1 MSAGLV
7 GRKIGMSRVF
17 TPEGSSIPVTVVE
30 ILPNWITQ
38 VRTKKIDGYD
48 GIQVTTG
55 ERRPNR
61 VSKPM
66 KGHFAKAEVEPG
78 RGVWEFRLDQE
89 PEVSPGY
96 VLTVDLLKEGMKV
109 DVSGR
114 SIGKGFSGVMKR
126 YGFGGGRASHG
137 NSKAHRLAGSIGNA
151 QDPGRVF
158 KGKKMAGHQGD
169 QNVVQQNLDIVKVDF
184 DRNIILISGSIPGS
198 KGTDVIVRPAV
209 KSKEKTDLLANV
221 TEPSDAMS
229 SDYAQNEYEPSE
241 SVEAMSTEITDY
253 EEQTI
258 NEKADTQNIP
268 EQIDAT
274 EASDI
279 VEVTKI
285 EEESTAGKSNSV
297 ESIESSEIET
307 SSSDEDSDSESVETL
322 KSSATSAE
330 ELKNSKKPEGKKNV
344 N

>member
-17 TPEGSSIPVTVVE
+17 TPEGNSIAVTVVE
-30 ILPNWITQ
+30 ILPNRVTQ
-38 VRTKKIDGYD
+38 VRTRNADGYD

-66 KGHFAKAEVEPG
+66 KGHFAKAAVEPG
-78 RGVWEFRLDQE
+78 RGVWEFHLDRE
-89 PEVSPGY
+89 PEVSAGHE
-96 VLTVDLLKEGMKV
+96 LTVELLKEGMKV

-158 KGKKMAGHQGD
+158 KGKKMAGQQGD
-169 QNVVQQNLDIVKVDF
+169 QNVVQQNLDIVKVDGE
-184 DRNIILISGSIPGS
+184 RNIVLISGSIPGS

-209 KSKEKTDLLANV
+209 KSRQKMDILAHISEMSDVADV
-221 TEPSDAMS
+221 TGPAG
-229 SDYAQNEYEPSE
+229 P
-241 SVEAMSTEITDY
+241 VEAEVPIAAGAGGQEPRAVEEAGNVRRNVDTEVPEHAGA
-253 EEQTI
+253 EE
-258 NEKADTQNIP
+258 AP
-268 EQIDAT
+268 EPVVAGDANT
-274 EASDI
+274 ARASA
-279 VEVTKI
+279 
-285 EEESTAGKSNSV
+285 SAAA
-297 ESIESSEIET
+297 SSEMDKEPA
-307 SSSDEDSDSESVETL
+307 SPDNPEDE
-322 KSSATSAE
+322 
-330 ELKNSKKPEGKKNV
+330 KNAD
-344 N
+344 

>member
-17 TPEGSSIPVTVVE
+17 TPEGNSIPVTIVE
-30 ILPNWITQ
+30 ILPNRVTQ
-38 VRTKKIDGYD
+38 VRTRNIDGYD

-66 KGHFAKAEVEPG
+66 KGHFAKAAVEPG
-78 RGVWEFRLDQE
+78 RGVWEFHLDRE
-89 PEVSPGY
+89 PEIAAGHE
-96 VLTVDLLKEGMKV
+96 LTVGLLKEGMKV

-169 QNVVQQNLDIVKVDF
+169 QNVVQQNLDIVKVDGE
-184 DRNIILISGSIPGS
+184 RNIVLISGSVPGS
-198 KGTDVIVRPAV
+198 KGADVIVRPAV
-209 KSKEKTDLLANV
+209 KSSEKMDILTRISEMPDFPETPDAADMADPSEPV
-221 TEPSDAMS
+221 EAGVPIATEGEDQETRQA
-229 SDYAQNEYEPSE
+229 DETGEAQNKDD
-241 SVEAMSTEITDY
+241 TEVA
-253 EEQTI
+253 EH
-258 NEKADTQNIP
+258 AV
-268 EQIDAT
+268 A
-274 EASDI
+274 EASEPVAADDM
-279 VEVTKI
+279 EAAQAP
-285 EEESTAGKSNSV
+285 ESA
-297 ESIESSEIET
+297 EAESSAKT
-307 SSSDEDSDSESVETL
+307 
-322 KSSATSAE
+322 E
-330 ELKNSKKPEGKKNV
+330 ELENPENSEGEKNAN
-344 N
+344 

>member
-17 TPEGSSIPVTVVE
+17 TPEGNSIPVTIIE
-30 ILPNWITQ
+30 ILPNSVTQ
-38 VRTKKIDGYD
+38 VRTKNIDGYD

-66 KGHFAKAEVEPG
+66 KGHFAKAAVEPG
-78 RGVWEFRLDQE
+78 RGVWEFRLDHE

-96 VLTVDLLKEGMKV
+96 ELTVDLLKEGMKV

-169 QNVVQQNLDIVKVDF
+169 QNVVQQNLDIVKVDGE
-184 DRNIILISGSIPGS
+184 RNIVLISGSIPGS
-198 KGTDVIVRPAV
+198 KGSDVIIKPAI
-209 KSKEKTDLLANV
+209 KSKEKTDILADI
-221 TEPSDAMS
+221 TEHSDWS
-229 SDYAQNEYEPSE
+229 SPASLDPVEENTPEITETEAPETYQSTEMLDAEKSNDTSASDVAEDSKSAESTEVPELEDTKSGKDGDAVSTETSE
-241 SVEAMSTEITDY
+241 SS
-253 EEQTI
+253 
-258 NEKADTQNIP
+258 P
-268 EQIDAT
+268 
-274 EASDI
+274 
-279 VEVTKI
+279 
-285 EEESTAGKSNSV
+285 
-297 ESIESSEIET
+297 
-307 SSSDEDSDSESVETL
+307 L
-322 KSSATSAE
+322 AE
-330 ELKNSKKPEGKKNV
+330 ELDDPEKSEGGKNAN
-344 N
+344 

>member
-7 GRKIGMSRVF
+7 GRKVGMSRVF
-17 TPEGSSIPVTVVE
+17 TPEGNSIPVTVVE
-30 ILPNWITQ
+30 ILPNRVTQ
-38 VRTKKIDGYD
+38 VRTKNIDGYH

-66 KGHFAKAEVEPG
+66 KGHFAKAAVEPG

-89 PEVSPGY
+89 PEISAGNE
-96 VLTVDLLKEGMKV
+96 LTVGLLKEGMKV

-169 QNVVQQNLDIVKVDF
+169 QNVVQQNLDIVKVDSE
-184 DRNIILISGSIPGS
+184 RNIVLISGSIPGS
-198 KGTDVIVRPAV
+198 KGTDVIVRPAI
-209 KSKEKTDLLANV
+209 KSKEKTDILANISEISGAPDVADV
-221 TEPSDAMS
+221 TESSGLLNAEDPGTHEVDEMGDAQENVNTEVS
-229 SDYAQNEYEPSE
+229 EHAEAEASE
-241 SVEAMSTEITDY
+241 SVAMD
-253 EEQTI
+253 EENT
-258 NEKADTQNIP
+258 TQ
-268 EQIDAT
+268 
-274 EASDI
+274 ASGPA
-279 VEVTKI
+279 VV
-285 EEESTAGKSNSV
+285 
-297 ESIESSEIET
+297 ESSERTE
-307 SSSDEDSDSESVETL
+307 EPESPE
-322 KSSATSAE
+322 
-330 ELKNSKKPEGKKNV
+330 NPEGEKNA